1 MSAPPTLFIG
11 VPTLSLLIEILLTNK
26 EWYLQSEIGLY
37 SRNITGKPFN
47 IATKIEEIFFTL
59 QIKFQLTITNLCS
72 YTIHAHILH
81 HITSKTLNFTSINIT
96 KKFIP

>member
-1 MSAPPTLFIG
+1 MSAPRTLFIG

-59 QIKFQLTITNLCS
+59 QIKFQ
-72 YTIHAHILH
+72 
-81 HITSKTLNFTSINIT
+81 
-96 KKFIP
+96 